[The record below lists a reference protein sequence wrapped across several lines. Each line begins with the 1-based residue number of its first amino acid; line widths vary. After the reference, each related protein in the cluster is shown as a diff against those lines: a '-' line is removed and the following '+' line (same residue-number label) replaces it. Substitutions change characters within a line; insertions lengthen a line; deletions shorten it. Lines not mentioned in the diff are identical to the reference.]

1 MSNNIENFKE
11 PHTKKIILCRG
22 IQGSGKSTWARQW
35 VEEDP
40 EHRIRINND
49 DLRNM
54 LGPYWIPAREDLVSN
69 TKRNIAI
76 DAIQRGYDIVV
87 DNMNLNPK
95 EVKFWQDLIDSHNNY
110 ITNPNIVQ
118 PGWVQWKYE
127 IEFKDFFIP
136 LEECIRRD
144 AMRPHPIGEKVIRD
158 TWRRYKHFI
167 QTTEVERHV
176 NSLRLW
182 AAGKPMCV
190 VIDMDSTVC
199 FNTSK
204 RPWFGDGSTEAMID
218 DTPNYGVVELIK
230 AQEYPVVVCTGRN
243 KDQYKVTLDWLT
255 NQGITPIDFY
265 MRENGDYRKGVE
277 VKTELMNQILDK
289 YNVLVVFEDCEPIVA
304 KFREM
309 GLTVLQPNKGL

>member
-1 MSNNIENFKE
+1 MN
-11 PHTKKIILCRG
+11 KKIILTRG
-22 IQGSGKSTWARQW
+22 IQGSGKSTWAKAW
-35 VEEDP
+35 VAEDP

-54 LGPYWIPAREDLVSN
+54 FGVYWVPSREDVV
-69 TKRNIAI
+69 TKAKKEIAI
-76 DAIQRGYDIVV
+76 YAMDKGYDIVI

-95 EVKFWQDLIDSHNNY
+95 EIQYWETVVNYHNGY
-110 ITNPNIVQ
+110 MGKEI
-118 PGWVQWKYE
+118 KYE

-136 LEECIRRD
+136 IEECIRRD
-144 AMRPHPIGEKVIRD
+144 AVRSNPIGEKVIRD

-167 QTTEVERHV
+167 QTSEVERYV
-176 NSLRLW
+176 NNLRLW
-182 AAGKPMCV
+182 DSGKPMCV

-218 DTPNYGVVELIK
+218 DVPNHGVVELVK

-243 KDQYKVTLDWLT
+243 KDQHKVTREWLA
-255 NQGITPIDFY
+255 NQGIHPIAYY

-277 VKTELMNQILDK
+277 VKAELMNQILDE
-289 YNVLVVFEDCEPIVA
+289 YNVLVVFEDCEPIVQ
-304 KFREM
+304 KYREM